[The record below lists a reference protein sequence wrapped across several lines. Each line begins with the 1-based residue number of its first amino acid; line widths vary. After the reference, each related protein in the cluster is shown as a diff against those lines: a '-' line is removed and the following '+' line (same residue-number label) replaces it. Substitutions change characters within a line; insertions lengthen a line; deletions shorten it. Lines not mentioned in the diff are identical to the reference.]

1 MAVMDH
7 SATPTVATGRD
18 IILEVIRNMREA
30 LEPLHYT
37 TLAPAIYH
45 VYLHPEDLERL
56 RAITSRIVEEAKRA
70 LDEEIAV
77 LNRTSFLDRFGSRKA
92 APRITPPEHG
102 WQVELH
108 ENTDG
113 DAQPGDILIDSELA
127 LPPRPDFGAG
137 SMTRRIA
144 TRRIQGVETPTRR
157 IDEPVSSSG
166 QQVCATIRFED
177 NRGPQVYHMT
187 KNQIVIGRGG
197 QAYWTDLRLETV
209 PDVSR
214 EHVRLR
220 RDPDSGKFFIKD
232 LSRLGSTVN
241 GNPVASSIEYVDGEK
256 RDKNLEVPLPPKARI
271 GLAGVVFLD
280 FEAIS

>member
-1 MAVMDH
+1 MNH
-7 SATPTVATGRD
+7 SATPSVATGRE
-18 IILEVIRNMREA
+18 IILEVVRNMREG

-37 TLAPAIYH
+37 TLAPAVYH

-56 RAITSRIVEEAKRA
+56 RAIAPRIVEEAKRA
-70 LDEEIAV
+70 LDEDIAA
-77 LNRTSFLDRFGSRKA
+77 LNRTSFLDRFGSRKDV
-92 APRITPPEHG
+92 PKITPPEHG
-102 WQVELH
+102 WQIELH
-108 ENTDG
+108 ENTDD

-144 TRRIQGVETPTRR
+144 TRRIQGAEAPTRK
-157 IDEPVSSSG
+157 IDEPVASG
-166 QQVCATIRFED
+166 EQVYATIRFED
-177 NRGPQVYHMT
+177 NRGPQVYRMT

-197 QAYWTDLRLETV
+197 QAYWTDLRLDTV

-220 RDPDSGKFFIKD
+220 RDPDTGKFFIKD
-232 LSRLGSTVN
+232 LGRLGSTVD
-241 GNPVASSIEYVDGEK
+241 GKPVASSIEYVDGEK
-256 RDKNLEVPLPPKARI
+256 RDMNLEVPLPPKARI

-280 FEAIS
+280 FEAVP